1 MVCEHTSEEAMTTF
15 ASAFVLAIVGAGRCG
30 GQISMSCCPG
40 RAASGLLLRVSQNQL
55 ERDVA
60 TIARW
65 GAKALVTLLE
75 PVELAALHVDKLS
88 SLAAA
93 AKLAWYH
100 LPLSIGVLPDAQFE
114 RVWSSAS
121 SRLQQIVRAGGKISI
136 HCRDGVDR
144 TGLITARLLIELGC
158 QPLDAMNRVRAARP
172 GMLGSAA
179 LADYLRRLQPFTLN
193 AVAPLK
199 LLNRNGIVTVD
210 LRTALRKGR
219 TAPCPV
225 VRAETHRRHWP
236 SQSRYQTHLLES
248 RVTLHRQSEQACPQ
262 CRRLVYRSLISGK
275 PRARGNPHHHH
286 RLAQ

>member
-1 MVCEHTSEEAMTTF
+1 MTTF

-40 RAASGLLLRVSQNQL
+40 RAASGVLLRVSQSQL

-65 GAKALVTLLE
+65 GAKVLVTLLE
-75 PVELAALHVDKLS
+75 PAELAALPVDKLS
-88 SLAAA
+88 GLAAA

-100 LPLSIGVLPDAQFE
+100 LPLSIGTLPDAQFE
-114 RVWSSAS
+114 RLWSSAS
-121 SRLQQIVRAGGKISI
+121 SRLQQIVRAGGKVSI
-136 HCRDGVDR
+136 HCRDGGDR

-158 QPLDAMNRVRAARP
+158 HPLDAINRVRAARP

-179 LADYLRRLQPFTLN
+179 LADYLRRMQPSRLN
-193 AVAPLK
+193 AIAHLE
-199 LLNRNGIVTVD
+199 LLDRNGIVTVD
-210 LRTALRKGR
+210 PRTLLRRGH

-225 VRAETHRRHWP
+225 VRAETYRRDWS
-236 SQSRYQTHLLES
+236 SQSRYQTGLLES
-248 RVTLHRQSEQACPQ
+248 RVMLHRQSEQARPQ

-275 PRARGNPHHHH
+275 PRARGNPHHNHH
-286 RLAQ
+286 RRLA

>member
-1 MVCEHTSEEAMTTF
+1 MLPWPC
-15 ASAFVLAIVGAGRCG
+15 
-30 GQISMSCCPG
+30 
-40 RAASGLLLRVSQNQL
+40 RVRVITHLSQSQL

-75 PVELAALHVDKLS
+75 PAELDALHVDKLS

-100 LPLSIGVLPDAQFE
+100 LPLSIGMLPDAQFE

-121 SRLQQIVRAGGKISI
+121 SRLQQIVGAGGKVSI
-136 HCRDGVDR
+136 HCRDGGDR

-158 QPLDAMNRVRAARP
+158 HPLDAMNRVRAARP

-179 LADYLRRLQPFTLN
+179 LADYLRRMQPSRLN
-193 AVAPLK
+193 AVAHLE
-199 LLNRNGIVTVD
+199 LLDRNGIVTVD
-210 LRTALRKGR
+210 PRTVLRRGR

-225 VRAETHRRHWP
+225 VRAETHRRDWS

-248 RVTLHRQSEQACPQ
+248 RVTLHRQSEQARPQ

-286 RLAQ
+286 HHHRLAQ